1 MTIAADNVQL
11 VATRDR
17 AVAADQRL
25 NLAVA
30 RAVQLCREGR
40 PGEAEYVMARAG
52 VRAER
57 ILGSAS

>member
-30 RAVQLCREGR
+30 RAVQLCREGVRVR
-40 PGEAEYVMARAG
+40 PSTSWPAPGPR
-52 VRAER
+52 
-57 ILGSAS
+57 